1 MGKSIENKVVSLE
14 LDDSKFTGRVDGVLR
29 NVDRLKSGMNFK
41 QSTEGLDNVGKAAED
56 TSKRMGSIADGVKN
70 VNTSIVNNSTTA
82 AAATANV
89 GAAAKISS
97 SNFSMLAGAAS
108 VAMGNIA
115 SKALMAGGFCRRSR
129 SDLFWTASRNTRTS
143 LTRSRQSRRIRS
155 VRVRLPQRST
165 QPLMS

>member
-14 LDDSKFTGRVDGVLR
+14 LDDSKFTSRVDGVLR

-41 QSTEGLDNVGKAAED
+41 QSTDGLDNVGKAAQD
-56 TSKRMGSIADGVKN
+56 ASKHMGGIADGVKN

-97 SNFSMLAGAAS
+97 TNFSMLAGAAS

-115 SKALMAGGFCRRSR
+115 SKALMAGG
-129 SDLFWTASRNTRTS
+129 
-143 LTRSRQSRRIRS
+143 S
-155 VRVRLPQRST
+155 VLSSFTFGPIMDGFREYET
-165 QPLMS
+165 N